1 MKNRTKRFEVR
12 LTDEQ
17 YATIREKAAKAN
29 LTPTEYVRRKVFSGE
44 VGVMDSLAFLKE
56 YSRYLHEIR
65 KIGNNINQVAHYA
78 NILQNKGIYSK
89 DVIDEMTIQLREL
102 TAVEMRMEEL
112 NIKILK
118 V

>member
-1 MKNRTKRFEVR
+1 MKNKNKIFKMRITEDQLSV
-12 LTDEQ
+12 
-17 YATIREKAAKAN
+17 IRQKASKAN

-56 YSRYLHEIR
+56 YSKYLYEIR

-78 NILQNKGIYSK
+78 NILQNKDTYSK